1 MEWLRGTEAADVKRS
16 FGKLSNLL
24 EAGAVGQQDVAVLE
38 AVLAGLPAGAAGS
51 AAVEVA
57 LAEAR
62 ASGEEF
68 TTKQCARC
76 C

>member
-1 MEWLRGTEAADVKRS
+1 M
-16 FGKLSNLL
+16 
-24 EAGAVGQQDVAVLE
+24 LE
-38 AVLAGLPAGAAGS
+38 AVLAGMPAGAAGR
-51 AAVEVA
+51 ATVEVA